1 MTTKRTKKAAE
12 AAGTVVYCGPSIKG
26 VARQYTAYNNG
37 IPEGLKQ
44 AAEKNK
50 ILAALI
56 VPLRTCRRPC
66 ANCARNPAAFIPCIR
81 PYRAEPKGR
90 DQLCLIITAFIT
102 RSRKPA

>member
-12 AAGTVVYCGPSIKG
+12 AAGTVVYCGPAIKG

-56 VPLRTCRRPC
+56 VPLEDLPEAMRQLRQRSGRIYTLYKAVQGRT
-66 ANCARNPAAFIPCIR
+66 
-81 PYRAEPKGR
+81 
-90 DQLCLIITAFIT
+90 
-102 RSRKPA
+102 

>member
-26 VARQYTAYNNG
+26 VARQYTAYKNG

-56 VPLRTCRRPC
+56 VPLEDLPEAMRQLRQRSGRIYTLYKAVQGRT
-66 ANCARNPAAFIPCIR
+66 
-81 PYRAEPKGR
+81 
-90 DQLCLIITAFIT
+90 
-102 RSRKPA
+102 

>member
-56 VPLRTCRRPC
+56 VPMEDLPEAMRQLRQRS
-66 ANCARNPAAFIPCIR
+66 
-81 PYRAEPKGR
+81 GR
-90 DQLCLIITAFIT
+90 IYTLYKAVQGRT
-102 RSRKPA
+102 

>member
-1 MTTKRTKKAAE
+1 MTKRTTRKAAE

-50 ILAALI
+50 ILAGGHAP
-56 VPLRTCRRPC
+56 VAPE
-66 ANCARNPAAFIPCIR
+66 IR
-81 PYRAEPKGR
+81 PYPH
-90 DQLCLIITAFIT
+90 
-102 RSRKPA
+102 PV

>member
-37 IPEGLKQ
+37 LPEGLKQ

-56 VPLRTCRRPC
+56 VPLEDLPEAMRQLRQKSGRIYTLYKAVQGRT
-66 ANCARNPAAFIPCIR
+66 
-81 PYRAEPKGR
+81 
-90 DQLCLIITAFIT
+90 
-102 RSRKPA
+102 